1 MGFEES
7 LDAHHDEGIAPKVAV
22 VVFELVRK
30 GKAGRVVDN
39 GKLRG
44 HLATA

>member
-7 LDAHHDEGIAPKVAV
+7 LWTRTNVGIAPKVAV